1 MKRNRSIRYMAD
13 AQAEAQAAPEP
24 APAPAAL
31 NTVTPEP
38 AAPEPVAPEPVA
50 APVSRVVGGVRTA

>member
-13 AQAEAQAAPEP
+13 AQAEAQAATEP

>member
-13 AQAEAQAAPEP
+13 AQAEAQAAPE
-24 APAPAAL
+24 PAPAAL